1 MTSVNPASAGG
12 SRPRKVAQLDTVR
25 PVASSR
31 LADDVAEQIR
41 QLIITKDLA
50 EGERL
55 PSERHLASMFG
66 ASRPIVSQALRSLS
80 LMGLVQI
87 KQGSG
92 AYIIRRPES
101 AIAASVNL
109 MLDLDKQ
116 SLSHLVDLRL
126 WLETLGAT
134 EAIQV
139 PESDL
144 DDVRAAL
151 ERLNHSM
158 VGGTS
163 SWIAAD
169 TVFHAAV
176 VRASGNPFLA
186 SIYEAIH
193 TAVISYEYDE
203 WVSRDRVPD
212 WLLPSNA
219 DAQMAIHKPI
229 VDAMAARDDT
239 ALRAAIRHHHDVML
253 QHIERSRGDTH

>member
-1 MTSVNPASAGG
+1 MTSTDAASAGRG
-12 SRPRKVAQLDTVR
+12 TRPRNVVALGAVR
-25 PVASSR
+25 QVTSNR

-41 QLIITKDLA
+41 QLIISKDLA
-50 EGERL
+50 EGSRL

-80 LMGLVQI
+80 LMGLVEI

-92 AYIIRRPES
+92 AYIMRRPES

-109 MLDLDKQ
+109 MLDLDRQ

-134 EAIQV
+134 EGIRQSGA
-139 PESDL
+139 DL
-144 DDVRAAL
+144 DHVRTAL
-151 ERLNHSM
+151 HRLNDSM
-158 VGGTS
+158 AGGTS
-163 SWIAAD
+163 AWIAAD

-176 VRASGNPFLA
+176 VRTSGNPFLT

-193 TAVISYEYDE
+193 TAVISYEYED
-203 WVSRDRVPD
+203 WVSRDRVPE

-229 VDAMAARDDT
+229 LDAMADRDD
-239 ALRAAIRHHHDVML
+239 AAVRRAIRHHHDVML
-253 QHIERSRGDTH
+253 QHIERSRESR